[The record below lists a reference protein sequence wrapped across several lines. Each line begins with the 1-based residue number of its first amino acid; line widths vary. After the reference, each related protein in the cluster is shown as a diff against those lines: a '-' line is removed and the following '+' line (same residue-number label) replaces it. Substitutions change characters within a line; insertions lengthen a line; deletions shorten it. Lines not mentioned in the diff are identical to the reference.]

1 MSQITEITLG
11 GDTLD
16 LTTVEY
22 NVSIQHGRPDVTSTP
37 QSSNAQITIRG
48 PVGVAAEIT
57 DELIIKAYGQRRFT
71 GEISDVTITHLSSE
85 PPVALTTIIA
95 MGYLSTLGMVQVG
108 VDGWDEQ
115 TARQRVE
122 EILIAT
128 GLPYANG
135 ATTDITFHA
144 LTSAHAE
151 PTDALSYL
159 AGIAEWSGATYY
171 DDPDGRIV
179 FESYGAR
186 GITTFDGIW
195 ANNTQA
201 WSEYDQTWASFPVD
215 RATHTLPS
223 DAVIFTPTWSRTRQT
238 IVNDVTVLGHA
249 GSGGG
254 HGTDWEVNQT
264 DSASIA
270 AYGRRAYRLQTEID
284 DDADGT
290 IRAGRIITAQANPL
304 WSLGQISI
312 LMDQLTTEDRDLI
325 MTLLSGHTVAILDL
339 PQPAPLGQ
347 FVGIVEGWGERYADG
362 QHVLTLSV
370 SDPRY
375 SFETITWDEVDPA
388 LEWGDVSPTIKWYE
402 IINGSDLAA

>member
-1 MSQITEITLG
+1 MTQITEITLG

-22 NVSIQHGRPDVTSTP
+22 NVGIQHGRPDVTSTP
-37 QSSNAQITIRG
+37 QASNAQITIRG
-48 PVGVAAEIT
+48 PVGVEAEIT
-57 DELIIKAYGQRRFT
+57 DELIIKAYGHRRFT
-71 GEISDVTITHLSSE
+71 GEISDVTITHLSSN

-95 MGYLSTLGMVQVG
+95 MGYLSALGMVQVG
-108 VDGWDEQ
+108 VNGWDEQ

-122 EILIAT
+122 EILTAT

-135 ATTDITFHA
+135 ATTEITFHA
-144 LTSAHAE
+144 LSTGNAE

-159 AGIAEWSGATYY
+159 ASIAEWSGATYY

-195 ANNTQA
+195 ANNIGA
-201 WSEYDQTWASFPVD
+201 WSEYDQSWASFPAD
-215 RATHTLPS
+215 RATQTLPS
-223 DAVIFTPTWSRTRQT
+223 DAVIFTPAWSRTRQT

-254 HGTDWEVNQT
+254 HGGNWEVNQT

-312 LMDQLTTEDRDLI
+312 LMDQLSTEDRDLI
-325 MTLLSGHTVAILDL
+325 MTLLSGSTIAILDL

-375 SFETITWDEVDPA
+375 SFQTITWDEVDAA
-388 LEWGDVSPTIKWYE
+388 LEWGDVDPAVKWYE
-402 IINGSDLAA
+402 IISGSDLAA

>member
-1 MSQITEITLG
+1 MITEISLG
-11 GDTLD
+11 GTVLD
-16 LTTVEY
+16 LDTIEF
-22 NVSIQHGRPDVTSTP
+22 NVGIQHGRSDVTSTP

-48 PVGVAAEIT
+48 PVGVDAEIT

-108 VDGWDEQ
+108 VDGWSNQ

-122 EILIAT
+122 EILAAT

-135 ATTDITFHA
+135 ATTDITFHG
-144 LTSAHAE
+144 LSSGNAE

-159 AGIAEWSGATYY
+159 AGIAEWSGATYF

-186 GITTFDGIW
+186 GITTFAGTW
-195 ANNTQA
+195 SNNIGP
-201 WSEYDQTWASFPVD
+201 WSDYDQTWDSFPID
-215 RATHTLPS
+215 RSADTLPS
-223 DAVIFTPTWSRTRQT
+223 DAVIYTPTWSRTRQT

-249 GSGGG
+249 ASGVG
-254 HGTDWEVNQT
+254 HGLDWEVTVT

-270 AYGRRAYRLQTEID
+270 AYGRRAYRLQTEIRYE
-284 DDADGT
+284 ADGT
-290 IRAGRIITAQANPL
+290 DRAGSIITAHANPL

-312 LMDQLTTEDRDLI
+312 IMSQLSTHDRDLI
-325 MTLLSGHTVAILDL
+325 LALVSGSAVAILDL

-388 LEWGDVSPTIKWYE
+388 LEWGDVSPTVKWYE
-402 IINGSDLAA
+402 IISGSDLAA

>member
-22 NVSIQHGRPDVTSTP
+22 NVGIQHGRPDVTSTP

-71 GEISDVTITHLSSE
+71 GEISDVTITHLSSA

-108 VDGWDEQ
+108 VDGWTNQ

-122 EILIAT
+122 EILAAT

-159 AGIAEWSGATYY
+159 AGIAEWSGATYF

-186 GITTFDGIW
+186 GITTFAGTW
-195 ANNTQA
+195 SNNIGP
-201 WSEYDQTWASFPVD
+201 WSDYDQTWDSFPID
-215 RATHTLPS
+215 RSADTLPS
-223 DAVIFTPTWSRTRQT
+223 DAVIYTPTWSRTRQT

-249 GSGGG
+249 ASGVG
-254 HGTDWEVNQT
+254 HGLDWEVTVT

-270 AYGRRAYRLQTEID
+270 AYGRRAYRLQTEIRYE
-284 DDADGT
+284 ADGT
-290 IRAGRIITAQANPL
+290 DRAGSIITAQANPL

-312 LMDQLTTEDRDLI
+312 IMSQLSTHDRDLI
-325 MTLLSGHTVAILDL
+325 LALVSGSAVAILDL

-388 LEWGDVSPTIKWYE
+388 LEWGDVSPTVKWYE
-402 IINGSDLAA
+402 IISGSDLAA

>member
-22 NVSIQHGRPDVTSTP
+22 NVGIQHGRPDVTSTP

-108 VDGWDEQ
+108 VDGWTNQ

-122 EILIAT
+122 EILSAT

-144 LTSAHAE
+144 LSSGNAE

-159 AGIAEWSGATYY
+159 AGIAEWSGATYF

-186 GITTFDGIW
+186 GITTFAGTW
-195 ANNTQA
+195 SNNIGP
-201 WSEYDQTWASFPVD
+201 WSDYDQTWDSFPID
-215 RATHTLPS
+215 RSADTLPS
-223 DAVIFTPTWSRTRQT
+223 DAVIYTPTWSRTRQS

-249 GSGGG
+249 SSGGG
-254 HGTDWEVNQT
+254 HGGDWEVTVT

-270 AYGRRAYRLQTEID
+270 AYGRRAYRLQTEIRYE
-284 DDADGT
+284 ADGT
-290 IRAGRIITAQANPL
+290 DRAGSIITAQANPL

-312 LMDQLTTEDRDLI
+312 IMSQLSTHDRDLI
-325 MTLLSGHTVAILDL
+325 LNLVSGSAVAVLNL

-347 FVGIVEGWGERYADG
+347 FLGIVEGWGERYADG
-362 QHVLTLSV
+362 QHILTLSI

-375 SFETITWDEVDPA
+375 SFQTITWAEVDPA
-388 LEWGDVSPTIKWYE
+388 LEWAGINAELKWYE
-402 IINGSDLAA
+402 IISGSDLAA

>member
-1 MSQITEITLG
+1 MITEISLG
-11 GDTLD
+11 GTVLD
-16 LTTVEY
+16 LDTIEF
-22 NVSIQHGRPDVTSTP
+22 NVGIQHGRSDVTSSP

-48 PVGVAAEIT
+48 PVGVDAEIT

-71 GEISDVTITHLSSE
+71 GEISDVSITHLSSE

-122 EILIAT
+122 EILTAT

-144 LTSAHAE
+144 LSSGKAE

-159 AGIAEWSGATYY
+159 ASIAEWSGATYF

-186 GITTFDGIW
+186 GITTFAGTW
-195 ANNTQA
+195 SNNIGPWTD
-201 WSEYDQTWASFPVD
+201 YDQSWDSFPID
-215 RATHTLPS
+215 NLTDTLPS
-223 DAVIFTPTWSRTRQT
+223 DAVIYTPTWSRTRQT

-249 GSGGG
+249 SSGGG
-254 HGTDWEVNQT
+254 HGGDWEVTVT

-270 AYGRRAYRLQTEID
+270 AYGRRAYRLETEIQD
-284 DDADGT
+284 EADGT
-290 IRAGRIITAQANPL
+290 DRAGKIITAQANPL

-312 LMDQLTTEDRDLI
+312 IMEQLSTTDRDLI
-325 MTLLSGHTVAILDL
+325 LALVSGSSVAIIDL

-347 FVGIVEGWGERYADG
+347 FLGIVEGWGERYADG
-362 QHVLTLSV
+362 QHILTLSI

-375 SFETITWDEVDPA
+375 SFETITWAEVDPA
-388 LEWGDVSPTIKWYE
+388 LEWGDIGAELQWYE
-402 IINGSDLAA
+402 IISGNDLAA

>member
-1 MSQITEITLG
+1 MSITEITLG
-11 GDTLD
+11 GETLELDTI
-16 LTTVEY
+16 TY
-22 NVSIQHGRPDVTSTP
+22 NVGIQHGRSDVTSQP

-48 PVGVAAEIT
+48 PVGVEAEIT
-57 DELIIKAYGQRRFT
+57 DQLIIKAYGQRRFT

-108 VDGWDEQ
+108 VDGWTNQ

-122 EILIAT
+122 EILAAT

-144 LTSAHAE
+144 LSSGNAE

-159 AGIAEWSGATYY
+159 AGIAEWSGATYF

-186 GITTFDGIW
+186 GITTFAGTW
-195 ANNTQA
+195 SNNIGP
-201 WSEYDQTWASFPVD
+201 WSDYDQTWDSFPID
-215 RATHTLPS
+215 RSADTLPS
-223 DAVIFTPTWSRTRQT
+223 DAVIYTPTWSRTRQS

-249 GSGGG
+249 SSGGG
-254 HGTDWEVNQT
+254 HGGDWEVTVT

-270 AYGRRAYRLQTEID
+270 AYGRRAYRLQTEIRYE
-284 DDADGT
+284 ADGT
-290 IRAGRIITAQANPL
+290 DRAGSIITAQANPL

-312 LMDQLTTEDRDLI
+312 IMSQLSTHDRDLI
-325 MTLLSGHTVAILDL
+325 LALVSGSAVAIIDL

-375 SFETITWDEVDPA
+375 SFQTITWGEVDEA
-388 LEWGDVSPTIKWYE
+388 LEWGDIDPAVKWYE
-402 IINGSDLAA
+402 LISGSDLAA

>member
-1 MSQITEITLG
+1 MITEISLG
-11 GDTLD
+11 GTVLD
-16 LTTVEY
+16 LDTIEY
-22 NVSIQHGRPDVTSTP
+22 NVGIQHGRSDVTSTP

-48 PVGVAAEIT
+48 PVGVDAEIT

-71 GEISDVTITHLSSE
+71 GEISDITITHLSSE

-108 VDGWDEQ
+108 VDGWSNQ

-122 EILIAT
+122 EILVAT
-128 GLPYANG
+128 GFPYANG

-144 LTSAHAE
+144 LTAPNAE

-159 AGIAEWSGATYY
+159 AGIAEWSGATYF
-171 DDPDGRIV
+171 DDPHGRIV

-186 GITTFDGIW
+186 GITTFAGTW
-195 ANNTQA
+195 SNNIGP
-201 WSEYDQTWASFPVD
+201 WSDYDQTWDSFPID
-215 RATHTLPS
+215 RAADTLPS
-223 DAVIFTPTWSRTRQT
+223 DAVIYTPTWSRTRQS

-249 GSGGG
+249 SSGGG
-254 HGTDWEVNQT
+254 HGGDWEVTVT

-270 AYGRRAYRLQTEID
+270 AYGRRAYRLQTEIRYE
-284 DDADGT
+284 ADGT
-290 IRAGRIITAQANPL
+290 DRAGSIITAQANPL

-312 LMDQLTTEDRDLI
+312 IMSQLSTPDRDLI
-325 MTLLSGHTVAILDL
+325 LALVSGSAVAVLNL

-347 FVGIVEGWGERYADG
+347 FLGIVEGWGERYADG
-362 QHVLTLSV
+362 QHILTLSI

-375 SFETITWDEVDPA
+375 SFETITWGEVDPA
-388 LEWGDVSPTIKWYE
+388 LEWGDIDPAVKWYE
-402 IINGSDLAA
+402 IISGSNLAA

>member
-1 MSQITEITLG
+1 MITEISLG
-11 GDTLD
+11 GTVLD
-16 LTTVEY
+16 LDTIEY
-22 NVSIQHGRPDVTSTP
+22 NVGIQHGRSDVTSTP

-48 PVGVAAEIT
+48 PVGVDAEIT

-108 VDGWDEQ
+108 VDGWSNQ

-122 EILIAT
+122 EILAAT

-135 ATTDITFHA
+135 ATTDITFHG
-144 LTSAHAE
+144 LSSGNAE

-159 AGIAEWSGATYY
+159 AGIAEWSGATYF

-186 GITTFDGIW
+186 GITTFAGTW
-195 ANNTQA
+195 SNNIGP
-201 WSEYDQTWASFPVD
+201 WSDYDQTWDSFPID
-215 RATHTLPS
+215 RSAETLPS
-223 DAVIFTPTWSRTRQT
+223 DAVIYTPTWSRTRQS

-249 GSGGG
+249 SSGGG
-254 HGTDWEVNQT
+254 HGGDWEVTVT

-270 AYGRRAYRLQTEID
+270 AYGRRAYRLQTEIRYE
-284 DDADGT
+284 ADGT
-290 IRAGRIITAQANPL
+290 DRAGSIITAQANPL

-312 LMDQLTTEDRDLI
+312 IMSQLSTHDRDLI
-325 MTLLSGHTVAILDL
+325 LALVSGSAVAVLNL

-347 FVGIVEGWGERYADG
+347 FVGIVEGWGERYSDG
-362 QHVLTLSV
+362 QHILTLSI

-375 SFETITWDEVDPA
+375 SFETITWAEVDPA
-388 LEWGDVSPTIKWYE
+388 LEWGDINVELKWYE
-402 IINGSDLAA
+402 IISGSDLAA

>member
-1 MSQITEITLG
+1 MSITEITLG
-11 GDTLD
+11 GETLELDTI
-16 LTTVEY
+16 TY
-22 NVSIQHGRPDVTSTP
+22 NVGIQHGRSDVTSQP

-48 PVGVAAEIT
+48 PVGVEAEIT
-57 DELIIKAYGQRRFT
+57 DQLIIKAYGQRRFT

-108 VDGWDEQ
+108 VDGWTNQ

-122 EILIAT
+122 EILAAT

-144 LTSAHAE
+144 LSSGNAE

-159 AGIAEWSGATYY
+159 AGIAEWSGATYF

-186 GITTFDGIW
+186 GITTFAGTW
-195 ANNTQA
+195 SNNIGP
-201 WSEYDQTWASFPVD
+201 WSDYDQTWDSFPID
-215 RATHTLPS
+215 RSADTLPS
-223 DAVIFTPTWSRTRQT
+223 DAVIYTPTWSRTRQS

-249 GSGGG
+249 SSGGG
-254 HGTDWEVNQT
+254 HGGDWEVTVT

-270 AYGRRAYRLQTEID
+270 AYGRRAYRLQTEIRYE
-284 DDADGT
+284 ADGT
-290 IRAGRIITAQANPL
+290 DRAGSIITAQANPL

-312 LMDQLTTEDRDLI
+312 IMSQLSTHDRDLI
-325 MTLLSGHTVAILDL
+325 LALVSGSTVAILDL

-347 FVGIVEGWGERYADG
+347 FVGIVEGWGERYTDG

-375 SFETITWDEVDPA
+375 SFQTITWGEVDEA
-388 LEWGDVSPTIKWYE
+388 LEWGDIDPAVKWYE
-402 IINGSDLAA
+402 LISGSDLAA

>member
-1 MSQITEITLG
+1 MSITEITLG
-11 GDTLD
+11 GETLELDTI
-16 LTTVEY
+16 TY
-22 NVSIQHGRPDVTSTP
+22 NVGIQHGRSDVTSQP

-48 PVGVAAEIT
+48 PVGVEAEIT
-57 DELIIKAYGQRRFT
+57 DQLIIKAYGQRRFT

-108 VDGWDEQ
+108 VDGWTNQ

-122 EILIAT
+122 EILAAT

-144 LTSAHAE
+144 LSSGNAE

-159 AGIAEWSGATYY
+159 AGIAEWSGATYF

-186 GITTFDGIW
+186 GITTFAGTW
-195 ANNTQA
+195 SNNIGP
-201 WSEYDQTWASFPVD
+201 WSDYDQTWDSFPID
-215 RATHTLPS
+215 RSADTLPS
-223 DAVIFTPTWSRTRQT
+223 DAVIYTPTWSRTRQS

-249 GSGGG
+249 SSGGG
-254 HGTDWEVNQT
+254 HGGDWEVTVT

-270 AYGRRAYRLQTEID
+270 AYGRRAYRLQTEIRYE
-284 DDADGT
+284 ADGT
-290 IRAGRIITAQANPL
+290 DRAGSIITAQANPL

-312 LMDQLTTEDRDLI
+312 IMSQLSTHDRDLI
-325 MTLLSGHTVAILDL
+325 LNLVSGSAVAVLNL

-347 FVGIVEGWGERYADG
+347 FLGIVEGWGERYADG
-362 QHVLTLSV
+362 QHILTLSI

-375 SFETITWDEVDPA
+375 SFQTITWAEVDPA
-388 LEWGDVSPTIKWYE
+388 LEWAGINAELKWYE
-402 IINGSDLAA
+402 IISGSDLAA

>member
-1 MSQITEITLG
+1 
-11 GDTLD
+11 
-16 LTTVEY
+16 
-22 NVSIQHGRPDVTSTP
+22 
-37 QSSNAQITIRG
+37 
-48 PVGVAAEIT
+48 
-57 DELIIKAYGQRRFT
+57 
-71 GEISDVTITHLSSE
+71 
-85 PPVALTTIIA
+85 

-108 VDGWDEQ
+108 VDGWTNQ

-186 GITTFDGIW
+186 GITTFAGIW
-195 ANNTQA
+195 ANNLLSFADYEQA
-201 WSEYDQTWASFPVD
+201 WSSFPVN
-215 RATHTLPS
+215 RSTITLPS

-249 GSGGG
+249 ASGVG
-254 HGTDWEVNQT
+254 HGLDWEVNQT

-270 AYGRRAYRLQTEID
+270 AYGRRAYRLQTEIRYE
-284 DDADGT
+284 ADGT
-290 IRAGRIITAQANPL
+290 DRAGKIITAQANPL

-312 LMDQLTTEDRDLI
+312 IMEQLSTEDQAIILG
-325 MTLLSGHTVAILDL
+325 LLSGSTVAILDL

-375 SFETITWDEVDPA
+375 SFETITWAEVDPA
-388 LEWGDVSPTIKWYE
+388 LEWGDIDPAVKWYE
-402 IINGSDLAA
+402 LISGSDLAA

>member
-11 GDTLD
+11 GDILD

-22 NVSIQHGRPDVTSTP
+22 NVGIQHGRPDVTSTP

-108 VDGWDEQ
+108 VDGWTNQ

-122 EILIAT
+122 EILAAT

-159 AGIAEWSGATYY
+159 AGIAEWSGATYF

-186 GITTFDGIW
+186 GITTFAGTW
-195 ANNTQA
+195 SNNIGP
-201 WSEYDQTWASFPVD
+201 WSDYDQTWDSFPID
-215 RATHTLPS
+215 RSADTLPS
-223 DAVIFTPTWSRTRQT
+223 DAVIYTPTWSRTRQT

-249 GSGGG
+249 ASGVG
-254 HGTDWEVNQT
+254 HGLDWEVTVT

-270 AYGRRAYRLQTEID
+270 AYGRRAYRLQTEIRYE
-284 DDADGT
+284 ADGT
-290 IRAGRIITAQANPL
+290 DRAGSIITAQANPL

-312 LMDQLTTEDRDLI
+312 IMSQLSTHDRDLI
-325 MTLLSGHTVAILDL
+325 LALVSGSAVAILDL

-347 FVGIVEGWGERYADG
+347 YVGIVEGWGERYADG

-388 LEWGDVSPTIKWYE
+388 LEWGDVSPTVKWYE
-402 IINGSDLAA
+402 IISGSDLAA